1 MERRRDEEGEKK
13 GKIGKLTWH
22 PAIVIYLIPLTE
34 HAAKLTETRSR
45 MIFMVL
51 QETASHSVKKVS
63 MKNVT
68 RVRTCSGSWGLRGK
82 RDCHS

>member
-1 MERRRDEEGEKK
+1 MERRRDGEGEKK

-51 QETASHSVKKVS
+51 QETASHSVKKGGK
-63 MKNVT
+63 MLPLTDELKAFCGKT
-68 RVRTCSGSWGLRGK
+68 MRG
-82 RDCHS
+82 